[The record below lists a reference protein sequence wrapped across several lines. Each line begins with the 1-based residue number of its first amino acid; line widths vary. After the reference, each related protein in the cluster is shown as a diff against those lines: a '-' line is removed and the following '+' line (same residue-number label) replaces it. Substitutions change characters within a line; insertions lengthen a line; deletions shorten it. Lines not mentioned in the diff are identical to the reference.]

1 MIDLSGT
8 EVASYVYDSWG
19 NIRSVTGDHILSE
32 LNPFRYRVY
41 VYDEESE
48 LYYLQSRYY
57 DPFVG
62 RFLNADAYCD
72 TMSGS
77 PLSTNMFAYCE
88 NNPILNVDFDGY
100 MTTAAAASSFAAS
113 YGLSLGGAALI
124 AKLSAFLS
132 AVAPYLLIVIGIVV
146 IAYTAYVIAKNVSIR
161 SVLDKIPNKLKNK
174 EKTKVNLKKFNKKL
188 PNGGGW
194 KGPDGWKI
202 VKDVAKH
209 AGSDLKLLDK
219 TGKRIATLC
228 EDGSVRGK

>member
-8 EVASYVYDSWG
+8 EVASYVYDAWG

-88 NNPILNVDFDGY
+88 NDSINYADYDGFRITVNVKRTNNSYVVKVKLPWSDIFNYFNYLGMAY
-100 MTTAAAASSFAAS
+100 GMVGIVACFIPEPVVSKALGVAA
-113 YGLSLGGAALI
+113 GIAALASAI
-124 AKLSAFLS
+124 AST
-132 AVAPYLLIVIGIVV
+132 LISNYKKNKSINFKMSFNYQKVKK
-146 IAYTAYVIAKNVSIR
+146 TAYFYIINTWWLKVRIRFTAKSIR
-161 SVLDKIPNKLKNK
+161 IY
-174 EKTKVNLKKFNKKL
+174 NLK
-188 PNGGGW
+188 
-194 KGPDGWKI
+194 
-202 VKDVAKH
+202 
-209 AGSDLKLLDK
+209 
-219 TGKRIATLC
+219 
-228 EDGSVRGK
+228 GSVTY

>member
-88 NNPILNVDFDGY
+88 NDSINYADYDEFRITVNVKR
-100 MTTAAAASSFAAS
+100 TNNS
-113 YGLSLGGAALI
+113 YDLKVKLPWSDISNYFNYLSI
-124 AKLSAFLS
+124 A
-132 AVAPYLLIVIGIVV
+132 YGIVGLV
-146 IAYTAYVIAKNVSIR
+146 ACFISEPAVSKALGIAAGITSLVSAIAST
-161 SVLDKIPNKLKNK
+161 LIPNYKKI
-174 EKTKVNLKKFNKKL
+174 KV
-188 PNGGGW
+188 
-194 KGPDGWKI
+194 
-202 VKDVAKH
+202 
-209 AGSDLKLLDK
+209 
-219 TGKRIATLC
+219 
-228 EDGSVRGK
+228 